1 MSVKS
6 SKSSKVA
13 YMQEEDDLGNVRGD
27 VTYAAS
33 AAPSPS
39 KERMNISRKKS
50 RRDVSPSAANHF
62 TDSDSTAHPRR
73 RESRSSKSSRPR
85 GDRDRSVPPEKQAL
99 TRPATRH
106 SKSTPVIETA
116 SQRRRSRDNPE
127 AVYYG
132 ADPASIASA
141 QARPRSKTAAPR
153 PNSAYHASSRPPLS
167 NSRYHSL
174 HPSQPPHPSG
184 MPPPS
189 GFMPPPP
196 PPQQWQPHPLPPHGY
211 GMMPPPQ
218 PPMHPPGP
226 PGPAFHHEPFPPP
239 APPSNGGMRGLQQR
253 FVHGRPQTS
262 MGHRPPPTVEYG
274 NPDGFEPE
282 SDLSHDMRRLSMSH
296 GLGME
301 DERSRPPSM
310 RPMSARPMLSSPFAP
325 PMLPPSGPVSIRGQ
339 PFQPLIDEPFEPL
352 EPLEGSHLEYGMMH
366 IPRTRRES
374 IDPYQMDPRH
384 YVTEVAGTMGSRRNS
399 YYGEQ
404 PISSGNALDE
414 KLRFASSYQDKT
426 TGMATAGM
434 RLTEEMLYEASRRG
448 GPKSRSTRSSGSRDE
463 SDWRQSA
470 TTRTTRSSNEEDLT
484 IRVRGNAVFKY
495 GETEMHCQ
503 DGTEINIRGPPQGR
517 RIGSSDKASYAER
530 DDRRGRHDY
539 PALRSR
545 AASQSRSVY
554 APTSAPYEYNYDGA
568 LDYTGAPFDPLPAPG
583 SWI

>member
-13 YMQEEDDLGNVRGD
+13 YMQEEDDLGNVHGD

-106 SKSTPVIETA
+106 SKSSPVIETA

-174 HPSQPPHPSG
+174 HPSQPPQPSG
-184 MPPPS
+184 MLPPS
-189 GFMPPPP
+189 AFMTPPP

-218 PPMHPPGP
+218 PPMHPLGPPGP
-226 PGPAFHHEPFPPP
+226 PGPAFHHETFSPP

-253 FVHGRPQTS
+253 FAHGRPQTS

-282 SDLSHDMRRLSMSH
+282 SDLSRDMRRLSMSH
-296 GLGME
+296 GL
-301 DERSRPPSM
+301 
-310 RPMSARPMLSSPFAP
+310 
-325 PMLPPSGPVSIRGQ
+325 
-339 PFQPLIDEPFEPL
+339 
-352 EPLEGSHLEYGMMH
+352 GSHLEYGMMH

-374 IDPYQMDPRH
+374 IDPYQLEPRH

-404 PISSGNALDE
+404 PILPGNALDE

-503 DGTEINIRGPPQGR
+503 DGTEINIRGPPLGR
-517 RIGSSDKASYAER
+517 RIGSSDKASFAEI

-554 APTSAPYEYNYDGA
+554 APTAAPYEYNYDGA